1 MSSHEPDYVLTNRAH
16 WDKHADEWIAGGEGG
31 WGAQP
36 AWGMWQIPDAELR
49 LFPGDMTG
57 MRAIE
62 LGCGTGYV
70 SAWMARRGA
79 SVVGIDSSQR
89 QLDTARRLADEH
101 EVELELIHGNAEHVP
116 FEDDHFDFAVSEYGV
131 AIWADPYKWIPEA
144 RRVLKPGARL
154 VFLGNHPIAML
165 AQDHSSEDPVSRSLM
180 NRYFGMHRIDWDD
193 GADQGVVFNLTI
205 SDWIRLFHDT
215 GFDIV
220 SYHELQCPERGDE
233 VRFYVTMDWAH
244 DYPSE
249 QVWNLRKR

>member
-144 RRVLKPGARL
+144 RRVLKPGAAPSFWGIIRL
-154 VFLGNHPIAML
+154 RCWLRIIRPRT
-165 AQDHSSEDPVSRSLM
+165 RSLA
-180 NRYFGMHRIDWDD
+180 R
-193 GADQGVVFNLTI
+193 
-205 SDWIRLFHDT
+205 S
-215 GFDIV
+215 
-220 SYHELQCPERGDE
+220 
-233 VRFYVTMDWAH
+233 
-244 DYPSE
+244 
-249 QVWNLRKR
+249 